1 MVGHLQDCP
10 RTKAEGARVLSH
22 PGVVPRNSD
31 PSALLV
37 YPTGRG
43 ADPQPEGGRCWR
55 PEAIPRAAPQVR
67 PAYYLPGTA
76 ATFTWKPPNTPQV
89 FSTSPCHGQ
98 GPKHR
103 R

>member
-55 PEAIPRAAPQVR
+55 PEAIPRAGNHCWGREELGVGPDRV
-67 PAYYLPGTA
+67 PALPCLSPT
-76 ATFTWKPPNTPQV
+76 PPCLCCKGHNQD
-89 FSTSPCHGQ
+89 
-98 GPKHR
+98 
-103 R
+103 